1 MSTRIIRKKIGLFLT
16 AEPYGGGAFQYSQS
30 ILDAAS
36 TLPKDRYEIIVACKQ
51 KAWIPLLPSDSIKFF
66 HMERNGFLWRVFSGK
81 LWLHSKIL
89 LPLLRKYFHFLNSDV
104 RQIIQEDCD
113 LWIFPAQDTW
123 SYILPVKSLSAI
135 HDLMH
140 RYEKRFPEVSGSLN
154 FNKRERHYKN
164 VCRYSRGI
172 LVDSEV
178 GKRQVIESYNVN
190 EEIIHVLPFVAP
202 PYVYEKDNIS
212 KKDLVH
218 RLPSKFFFYPAQFWQ
233 HKNHEQLVS
242 AIEYLRNKLPDIKI
256 VFAGSPK
263 NAYNDVRSRVDNS
276 SLEDHI
282 IFLGYIPDQDMASVY
297 RRARALIMP
306 TYFGPTNIPPLEAFA
321 LGCPVAISN
330 IYGIPEQ
337 VGDAALLFD
346 PANMREIADV
356 MYRLWTDD
364 SLCFSLS
371 EKGRKRATLW
381 NKDTFQNKFAD
392 IIKLALENDHRTKN
406 KL

>member
-1 MSTRIIRKKIGLFLT
+1 MSTRIIRKKIGLFLF

-30 ILDAAS
+30 ILRAAL
-36 TLPKDRYEIIVACKQ
+36 TLPQNEYEVVVACAED
-51 KAWIPLLPSDSIKFF
+51 AWQSQLPSNSIKVL
-66 HMERNGFLWRVFSGK
+66 RVKRLGLLWRLLSGR
-81 LWLHSKIL
+81 LWLLSGIP
-89 LPLLRKYFHFLNSDV
+89 LPLLRRYSHLLNTTIPK
-104 RQIIQEDCD
+104 IIKEDCD
-113 LWIFPAQDTW
+113 LWIFPSQDTW
-123 SYILPVKSLSAI
+123 SYILPVRSLSVI

-190 EEIIHVLPFVAP
+190 EEILHVLPFVAP
-202 PYVYEKDNIS
+202 PYVYEKDNVL
-212 KKDLVH
+212 KNDLER
-218 RLPSKFFFYPAQFWQ
+218 RLPAKFFFYPAQFWQ

-242 AIEYLRNKLPDIKI
+242 VIEYLRNKLPDIKI

-263 NAYNDVRSRVDNS
+263 NAYDDVRSHVANS
-276 SLEDHI
+276 SLSDHV
-282 IFLGYIPDQDMASVY
+282 IFLGYISDQDMVSIY

-371 EKGRKRATLW
+371 EKGRKRAALW
-381 NKDTFQNKFAD
+381 NNVSFQRRFAD
-392 IIKLALENDHRTKN
+392 IIKLGSSG
-406 KL
+406 